1 MNPSTERLHELL
13 EMLERELPAA
23 VALRR
28 RLHAAPE
35 LAYQEQATAAAIIEA
50 LGSETGITR
59 AAETGVIARAGGDGP
74 AVAVRAELDGL
85 PVHERTGVDFASPN
99 GSMHACGHDIHA
111 AALVAL
117 LRAGR
122 ALGDRLPA
130 PMMGVFQ
137 PSEEA
142 YPSGAEL
149 LIREGHLNGGAVRA
163 IVGAHVQPDLP
174 WGTLSVGA
182 GPINAGCDN
191 IDVLIEGESAHGA
204 YPQLGRDPVL
214 AISATVTALHTLVS
228 RRIDPLHAAVLT
240 VGELHA
246 GTTANVIPPR
256 ARASLTLRTYVP
268 ADRET
273 LRAAIRE
280 LVEST
285 ARAHGCRGSIELTEG
300 EPVLDNDPQIS
311 SRAEALA
318 LQAGFAV
325 APPWRSCGS
334 DDFAFFG
341 QVAPSAMAFAG
352 LAGAPGFAGHPLHH
366 PEFLPPDEAVGAVAR
381 GQAVLFL
388 AAANR

>member
-1 MNPSTERLHELL
+1 MNPSTDTLHELL
-13 EMLERELPAA
+13 ERLERELPAA

-35 LAYQEQATAAAIIEA
+35 LAYQEEETAAAIIDA
-50 LGSETGITR
+50 LGSEVTR
-59 AAETGVIARAGGDGP
+59 AAGTGVIARTGGDAP

-85 PVHERTGVDFASPN
+85 PVHEQTGVEFAAAN
-99 GSMHACGHDIHA
+99 GSMHACGHDVHA

-122 ALGDRLPA
+122 ALGEHLPA
-130 PMMGVFQ
+130 PVMGVFQ

-142 YPSGAEL
+142 YPSGAQL

-163 IVGAHVQPDLP
+163 IVGAHVQPELP
-174 WGTLSVGA
+174 WGTLSVGS
-182 GPINAGCDN
+182 GPINAACDN

-214 AISATVTALHTLVS
+214 AISAIVTGLHTLVG

-246 GTTANVIPPR
+246 GTTANVIPPS
-256 ARASLTLRTYVP
+256 ARASLTLRSYVP
-268 ADRET
+268 ADRGT

-285 ARAHGCRGSIELTEG
+285 ARAHGCRGSIEIIEG

-318 LQAGFAV
+318 LQAGFAI
-325 APPWRSCGS
+325 APAWRSCGS
-334 DDFAFFG
+334 DDFSFFG
-341 QVAPSAMAFAG
+341 EVAPTAMAFAG
-352 LAGAPGFAGHPLHH
+352 LSGAPGFAGQPLHH

-381 GQAVLFL
+381 AQAVLYL
-388 AAANR
+388 AAASR

>member
-1 MNPSTERLHELL
+1 MNPSTDTLHELL
-13 EMLERELPAA
+13 ERLERELPAA

-35 LAYQEQATAAAIIEA
+35 LAYEEHATAAAIIDA
-50 LGSETGITR
+50 LESEVTR
-59 AAETGVIARAGGDGP
+59 AARTGVIARAGGTGP
-74 AVAVRAELDGL
+74 AVALRAELDGL
-85 PVHERTGVDFASPN
+85 PVKELTGVEFASAN
-99 GSMHACGHDIHA
+99 GSMHACGHDVHA

-142 YPSGAEL
+142 YPSGAQL
-149 LIREGHLNGGAVRA
+149 LIREGHLNGDAVRA
-163 IVGAHVQPDLP
+163 FVGAHLQPELP
-174 WGTLSVGA
+174 WGSLSVAA

-204 YPQLGRDPVL
+204 YPQLGRDPIL
-214 AISATVTALHTLVS
+214 AISATITGLHTLVG
-228 RRIDPLHAAVLT
+228 RRVDPLHPAVLT

-256 ARASLTLRTYVP
+256 ARASLTLRSYVP

-285 ARAHGCRGSIELTEG
+285 ARAHGCRGSIEITEG

-311 SRAEALA
+311 AHAEALA
-318 LQAGFAV
+318 PHAGFAI
-325 APPWRSCGS
+325 APAWRSCGS

-341 QVAPSAMAFAG
+341 QLAPTAMAFAG
-352 LAGAPGFAGHPLHH
+352 LAGAPGFAGQPLHH
-366 PEFLPPDEAVGAVAR
+366 PEFLPPDEAVRTVAR
-381 GQAVLFL
+381 AQAVLYL
-388 AAANR
+388 AAASR

>member
-1 MNPSTERLHELL
+1 MNPPTETLRELL
-13 EMLERELPAA
+13 ERLEHELPAA

-35 LAYQEQATAAAIIEA
+35 LAYQEQATAAAIIDA
-50 LGSETGITR
+50 LGSDSGIMR
-59 AAETGVIARAGGDGP
+59 AAGTGVISRAGGDGP

-85 PVHERTGVDFASPN
+85 PVHERTGVEFAATN
-99 GSMHACGHDIHA
+99 GSMHACGHDVHA

-122 ALGDRLPA
+122 ALGGRLPA

-149 LIREGHLNGGAVRA
+149 LIREGHLNRDAVRA
-163 IVGAHVQPDLP
+163 VVAAHVQPDLP
-174 WGTLSVGA
+174 WGSLSVGS
-182 GPINAGCDN
+182 GSINAGCDN
-191 IDVLIEGESAHGA
+191 IDVLIEGESVHGA
-204 YPQLGRDPVL
+204 YPHLGSDPVL
-214 AISATVTALHTLVS
+214 AISATVTGLHTLVG

-240 VGELHA
+240 VGELQA

-256 ARASLTLRTYVP
+256 ARASLTLRTYVTS
-268 ADRET
+268 DREM

-285 ARAHGCRGSIELTEG
+285 ARAHGCRGSIEITEG

-311 SRAEALA
+311 AQAEALA
-318 LQAGFAV
+318 LEAGFAI
-325 APPWRSCGS
+325 APAWRSCGS

-341 QVAPSAMAFAG
+341 ELAPTAMAFAG
-352 LAGAPGFAGHPLHH
+352 LAGAPGFADYPLHH

-381 GQAVLFL
+381 GQAVLYL
-388 AAANR
+388 AAASR